1 MKETEKQRDALETLK
16 AFNNAIVTVR
26 LYPSQAPQVNNAVE
40 RGYKTLKQ
48 FVRRY
53 GDLVISLQEKKPML
67 CGEPVPDPALQAIT
81 NLVVYRHLEVLG
93 VDFLAL
99 KSKIDRHAFSQILS
113 LFNSSVE
120 KIKREGGGREFAR
133 TLKLDGYF
141 LDEYQFVEESGEEG
155 ADMALISST
164 RQDFIDCLLGRGQGW
179 LVTDELRT
187 ELRNPEQAA
196 SAVAAAAATLILDLR
211 QQKKFAVTSVFAK
224 MLINAGALI
233 EKNNEQA
240 TAVQAA
246 ELLCNGLNDSSLA
259 LLMAQSYPQGFGA
272 LLFNTLLGRI
282 ETELFGKVI
291 DHLRKQESILRRAE
305 GKDPAGRELIAATL
319 AKLLDTGKGRHFLGL
334 EKARKIMEAGERDRQ
349 AKRISTG
356 LQTVLQGNLGG
367 LHNDELV
374 MGIAPA
380 IQQWIAEGKDEQAGV
395 LLTLLNRQYREG
407 DEVMQARLIR
417 SIAVIGENLI
427 AGKRWDLLAKTIEAM
442 LLWFRSSNTA
452 DFVYEKIAG
461 NLYAF
466 MDQAWKRGNI
476 AAGDR
481 ILETFFQIRSGIIE
495 KTPAV
500 QVLVGRI
507 QDREIDRSALPGRL
521 QEYLSDPVNEE
532 RGRRL
537 SMQGAVV
544 VRFLVDALLHTEN
557 TDDRLRIFNLL
568 TYSGKILL
576 PYLRELLPEPM
587 PWHGKRNLIKLLAG
601 IGEEQDVD
609 LVTPYLFHEDLRV
622 QREAF
627 DCLYRISGD
636 RKKEVLLR
644 VASEASELLRS
655 DAVKAL
661 IFFND
666 EDVATVLGEL
676 LGDHE
681 HFSANIRDALLIDVC
696 KVLGH
701 CPYPPA
707 VAALQSFLQLKGKRT
722 GKKIGPVVW
731 VAAEEARAQIE
742 AAQREEEKRQL
753 RQARLK
759 MQEAWQGGQAA
770 DGDLSGAKDITGLPE
785 EQAART
791 VLAQGKKET
800 ARKMVLD
807 LVSRTARMRSFDQA
821 ERLREWLIEI
831 DATALGDIV
840 KAAEIIEEEK
850 KASVDRG
857 HLDVWKHLYRI
868 LTPEEYSTLY
878 HCLEQRRYE
887 HDEPIVNQGTHQT
900 SLFFINSGTVKV
912 FYRDGDNEIE
922 VKSMVS
928 GEILGAGVFF
938 DASVW
943 TVSAASVGPTDISI
957 LTLRDLLRWH
967 EEYPAL
973 KSKLNDFCHKFEDI
987 DRFFRLS
994 DKDRRKDQR
1003 TSVSGRVSIDFL
1015 DRMGKSTGQKVKGEL
1030 FDISSGGVSFFLRLS
1045 RKELSRSLIG
1055 TSVRILLPGREIGD
1069 AVASCQGVILAVK
1082 GYRLLENEYS
1092 VHVKC
1097 DEPISAEQMQRFV
1110 LLSRDGE
1117 GARRP
1122 VFS

>member
-16 AFNNAIVTVR
+16 AFNNTIMTVR
-26 LYPSQAPQVNNAVE
+26 LYPPQAPQVSNAVE
-40 RGYKTLKQ
+40 RGYKALKQ
-48 FVRRY
+48 FVRQY
-53 GDLVISLQEKKPML
+53 GDLVISLEEKKPLL

-93 VDFLAL
+93 VDFLVL

-113 LFNSSVE
+113 MFTAGVDR
-120 KIKREGGGREFAR
+120 IKREGGGREFAR

-141 LDEYQFVEESGEEG
+141 PAEYQFVEEAEEDE
-155 ADMALISST
+155 ADRALIAST
-164 RQDFIDCLLGRGQGW
+164 RQDFIDCLLGRGQGGFAI
-179 LVTDELRT
+179 DALRT
-187 ELRNPEQAA
+187 GLRNPEKAA
-196 SAVAAAAATLILDLR
+196 ATVAAAIATLVLELR
-211 QQKKFAVTSVFAK
+211 QHKQFAVTAAFAK

-233 EKNNEQA
+233 ETGNEQV
-240 TAVQAA
+240 TAIQTADR
-246 ELLCNGLNDSSLA
+246 LCDGLDDTALA
-259 LLMAQSYPQGFGA
+259 LIMVQSFPQGFGA
-272 LLFNTLLGRI
+272 LLFDALLGRI
-282 ETELFGKVI
+282 EIGRFGKVI
-291 DHLRKQESILRRAE
+291 DHLRRQESSLRRAGE
-305 GKDPAGRELIAATL
+305 SAGAESLAATL
-319 AKLLDTGKGRHFLGL
+319 ARLLDTGKGRHFLGL
-334 EKARKIMEAGERDRQ
+334 EKAKQIMEAGERERQ

-356 LQTVLQGNLGG
+356 LQALLQGNFGG

-374 MGIAPA
+374 MGVAPA
-380 IQQWIAEGKDEQAGV
+380 IRQWIAEGKDEQATT
-395 LLTLLNRQYREG
+395 LLTLLNRQFREG
-407 DEVMQARLIR
+407 DDAMQARLIR
-417 SIAVIGENLI
+417 SLAIVGENLI
-427 AGKRWDLLAKTIEAM
+427 AGNRWDLLAKTIEAM
-442 LLWFRSSNTA
+442 LLWFRRSDSA
-452 DFVYEKIAG
+452 DSVYEKIA
-461 NLYAF
+461 NILRAF

-481 ILETFFQIRSGIIE
+481 ILEVFFQIRTGIIE
-495 KTPAV
+495 KSPAV
-500 QVLVGRI
+500 QDLVGRV
-507 QDREIDRSALPGRL
+507 QDREFDRSVLPGRL
-521 QEYLSDPVNEE
+521 QEYLNDPADEQ

-544 VRFLVDALLHTEN
+544 VRFLVDALLRSDK

-568 TYSGKILL
+568 TYTGKILL

-601 IGEEQDVD
+601 TGEEQDVD

-644 VASEASELLRS
+644 VASEAGELLRS

-661 IFFND
+661 IFFCD

-707 VAALQSFLQLKGKRT
+707 VTALQKFLQLKGKRA

-759 MQEAWQGGQAA
+759 MHEAWQGGQTA
-770 DGDLSGAKDITGLPE
+770 DQALSGANGITGLPE
-785 EQAART
+785 EQAVRT
-791 VLAQGKKET
+791 VLAQGKKDT
-800 ARKMVLD
+800 ARGMILD
-807 LVSRTARMRSFDQA
+807 LVSRTARMGAFDQA
-821 ERLREWLIEI
+821 ERLREWLIDI
-831 DATALGDIV
+831 DPTALGDIV
-840 KAAEIIEEEK
+840 RAAEIIDEEK
-850 KASVDRG
+850 KAAVDRG

-878 HCLEQRRYE
+878 HCFE
-887 HDEPIVNQGTHQT
+887 HRVYGPDETIVYQGTHQT
-900 SLFFINSGTVKV
+900 ALFFINSGKVKV
-912 FYRDGDNEIE
+912 FFRDGDSDIE
-922 VKSMVS
+922 VKTMIS

-943 TVSAASVGPTDISI
+943 TVSAASVGQSDISI
-957 LTLRDLLRWH
+957 LALRDLLRWH

-994 DKDRRKDQR
+994 DKDRRKDPR
-1003 TSVSGRVSIDFL
+1003 TSISGRVSIDFL

-1030 FDISSGGVSFFLRLS
+1030 FDISAGGLSFFLRLS

-1055 TSVRILLPGREIGD
+1055 TSVRIVLPGREIGD

-1082 GYRLLENEYS
+1082 GYRLLDNEYT

-1097 DEPISAEQMQRFV
+1097 DEPISGEQMQRFIQQ
-1110 LLSRDGE
+1110 SRDGE